1 MQILS
6 KTVNINTSKRVQMRD
21 ITGDVEKILKTV
33 TLSQGIINIFS
44 RHSTSAI
51 IINEH
56 ETNLLRDLEDT
67 LEALVP
73 ENEGYG
79 HNTIDNNADAHVRA
93 ILLGGSQSLPFENG
107 KLDLGTW
114 QSLFFVELDGPR
126 TRKIKI
132 TIMGE

>member
-93 ILLGGSQSLPFENG
+93 ILLGGSQALPFENG

>member
-1 MQILS
+1 MQVFS
-6 KTVNINTSKRVQMRD
+6 KSLDINTSKRVEMVD
-21 ITGDVEKILKTV
+21 ITEDVEKILKTV
-33 TLSQGIINIFS
+33 SLSHGIINIFS

-56 ETNLLRDLEDT
+56 ETNLLQDLEDT

-93 ILLGGSQSLPFENG
+93 ILLGSSQSLPFENV

-126 TRKIKI
+126 ARKIKI
-132 TIMGE
+132 TIMGD